1 MIIKHSS
8 VYKSKLPNVTKWNV
22 DPGSGKGQCKLW
34 MFWWNQSIPSMFWW
48 SFWIW
53 SRHRPLQK
61 YDFLSVLFKMLFFM
75 KPTHIPQVRALE
87 YLFIYSARVVFNEPN
102 KAHVTPLFIRLH
114 WLPIAARIKFKV
126 LMFAYKTTTGTAP
139 IYLNLLVQTYA
150 PSRSLRSASERRL
163 VVPSQRGTKSLSRT
177 FSWTVPSW
185 WNDLP
190 ISIRTAESISHFQ
203 KKHLKTHLF
212 RQHLT
217 N

>member
-1 MIIKHSS
+1 M
-8 VYKSKLPNVTKWNV
+8 
-22 DPGSGKGQCKLW
+22 
-34 MFWWNQSIPSMFWW
+34 
-48 SFWIW
+48 
-53 SRHRPLQK
+53 
-61 YDFLSVLFKMLFFM
+61 LFKQLLVHSDFHSIFF
-75 KPTHIPQVRALE
+75 ILQ
-87 YLFIYSARVVFNEPN
+87 SS
-102 KAHVTPLFIRLH
+102 AHVTPLFIRLH

-190 ISIRTAESISHFQ
+190 ISIRTAESLAIF

>member
-1 MIIKHSS
+1 MLKHNNIINASTRTKFNICNDLLAG
-8 VYKSKLPNVTKWNV
+8 LPACTIK
-22 DPGSGKGQCKLW
+22 
-34 MFWWNQSIPSMFWW
+34 
-48 SFWIW
+48 
-53 SRHRPLQK
+53 PLQ
-61 YDFLSVLFKMLFFM
+61 L
-75 KPTHIPQVRALE
+75 IQNAA
-87 YLFIYSARVVFNEPN
+87 ARVVFNEPK

-126 LMFAYKTTTGTAP
+126 LMFAYKTTTGAAP

-163 VVPSQRGTKSLSRT
+163 VVPSQRGTKSLSQN

-190 ISIRTAESISHFQ
+190 ISIRTAESLAIF

>member
-1 MIIKHSS
+1 M
-8 VYKSKLPNVTKWNV
+8 L
-22 DPGSGKGQCKLW
+22 
-34 MFWWNQSIPSMFWW
+34 NQDWTLYWVFAGFIRASNTPSRYPSINNNNNNSLHLYSAF
-48 SFWIW
+48 
-53 SRHRPLQK
+53 LL
-61 YDFLSVLFKMLFFM
+61 FLS
-75 KPTHIPQVRALE
+75 TQSALHCGGV
-87 YLFIYSARVVFNEPN
+87 SPRP
-102 KAHVTPLFIRLH
+102 PSLFIRLH
-114 WLPIAARIKFKV
+114 WLPVAARIKFKV

-139 IYLNLLVQTYA
+139 IYLNSLVQTYA

-190 ISIRTAESISHFQ
+190 ISIRTAESLAIF

>member
-1 MIIKHSS
+1 
-8 VYKSKLPNVTKWNV
+8 
-22 DPGSGKGQCKLW
+22 
-34 MFWWNQSIPSMFWW
+34 MFNQLSLFLAQNNILDNNQSGFRSGH
-48 SFWIW
+48 STETA
-53 SRHRPLQK
+53 L
-61 YDFLSVLFKMLFFM
+61 LSVTEALRLARAASKWSLMSM
-75 KPTHIPQVRALE
+75 K
-87 YLFIYSARVVFNEPN
+87 

-126 LMFAYKTTTGTAP
+126 LMFAYNHNWHCTNIPKLLASS
-139 IYLNLLVQTYA
+139 NLRPPEACVLQVNA
-150 PSRSLRSASERRL
+150 VLWCHPK
-163 VVPSQRGTKSLSRT
+163 GTKSLSRT

-190 ISIRTAESISHFQ
+190 ISILTAESLAIF